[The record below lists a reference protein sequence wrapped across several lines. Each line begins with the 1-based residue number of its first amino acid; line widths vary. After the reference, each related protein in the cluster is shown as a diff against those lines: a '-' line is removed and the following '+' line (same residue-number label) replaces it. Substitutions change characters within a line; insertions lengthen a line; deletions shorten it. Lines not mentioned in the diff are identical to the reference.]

1 MTNAE
6 QLKSALLSHGG
17 IEGVRVAVMQSVEE
31 EAVVD
36 DNRKTIGINKL
47 NNFEFKD
54 EILVAWRAYGMGKG
68 KEIPLETTSEATSE
82 HGIGWLSSEFSSGD
96 FKPLSPNRLSQGR
109 SKRRKWSRF
118 MIPLTIQMNRHP
130 CLPALRM
137 GVLRSFKG
145 CLLSKNTYL

>member
-6 QLKSALLSHGG
+6 QLKSALPHGG

-36 DNRKTIGINKL
+36 DNRKIIGINKL

-68 KEIPLETTSEATSE
+68 KEIPLETTSE
-82 HGIGWLSSEFSSGD
+82 GIQE
-96 FKPLSPNRLSQGR
+96 RL
-109 SKRRKWSRF
+109 
-118 MIPLTIQMNRHP
+118 HP
-130 CLPALRM
+130 A
-137 GVLRSFKG
+137 K
-145 CLLSKNTYL
+145 